1 VRWRESASGGSRASP
16 QSRRSLAPSTCAAS
30 GDTLTH
36 ASLSRPLIFIAYT
49 LPAEAASELATWARD
64 SLGET
69 DEVRLVPAANLHI
82 TLVFCGRL
90 PADRV
95 EEVVERTRAA
105 IVVDRAPVYAAGR
118 VRVLARSAVALEL
131 EAAEPDRAL
140 RGWPLGT
147 LALELSSA
155 GLRRKETRDW
165 LPHVTVARAR
175 RGQRPAVAVEPPD
188 LSFTPDAIAVLE
200 SVSVP
205 GGVRYE
211 QRARFPF
218 PPD

>member
-1 VRWRESASGGSRASP
+1 MSRS
-16 QSRRSLAPSTCAAS
+16 
-30 GDTLTH
+30 
-36 ASLSRPLIFIAYT
+36 LIFIAYT
-49 LPAEAASELATWARD
+49 LTADTASALATWAGE
-64 SLGET
+64 SLGEAR
-69 DEVRLVPAANLHI
+69 ELRLVPAENLHI

-105 IVVDRAPVYAAGR
+105 IEVDRAPVYAPTR

-131 EAAEPDRAL
+131 EAAEPDRAR

-147 LALELSSA
+147 LALELTSA
-155 GLRRKETRDW
+155 GLRRPETRDW

-175 RGQRPAVAVEPPD
+175 RGHRVAVAAEAPD
-188 LSFTPDAIAVLE
+188 VSFAPDGVAVLE
-200 SVSVP
+200 SVNVP

-211 QRARFPF
+211 PRARFPLA
-218 PPD
+218 PD